1 MKLGDLVYCKGG
13 LPEYDRTGIV
23 LKDNQERGTVKIY
36 DIKSQVVKWVVRSAC
51 KCLTST
57 KR

>member
-1 MKLGDLVYCKGG
+1 MQVGDLVYCKGG

-23 LKDNQERGTVKIY
+23 LKDNQEGGTVKIY

-51 KCLTST
+51 KVISEH
-57 KR
+57 